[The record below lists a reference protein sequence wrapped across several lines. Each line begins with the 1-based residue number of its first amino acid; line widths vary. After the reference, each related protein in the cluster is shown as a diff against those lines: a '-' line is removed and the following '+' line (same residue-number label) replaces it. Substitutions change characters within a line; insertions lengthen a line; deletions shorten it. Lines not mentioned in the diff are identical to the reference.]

1 MPKTNLKMIPGKG
14 KGKLED
20 EVDALFRLPLS
31 EFISARKTL
40 AVKLKQ
46 ERRGDEAEQV
56 KSLVK
61 PSVTAWTVNQL
72 FWQHRDS
79 FDQLIATGQRLRQA
93 QTKGR
98 AGKAGDLRAAFE
110 ERREVLSQLSDL
122 AAALMHDAGH
132 KPALDTLRRIATTL
146 EAMSAYASLPD
157 GVSAGRLIKDID
169 APGFDWLGSFAPGPP
184 TMRTEEPRRVSP
196 RLPASELKTRQKLTA
211 AAEESRL
218 KKERQARLAAAKLSL
233 QDSKRLL
240 AAARSRV
247 KNLEAAQ
254 KKADSETKEAEKYR
268 REAERRL
275 KEATAASELASRRS
289 RNLTVEVEQARETL
303 NEATQTTERA
313 SAELESLF
321 RKS

>member
-1 MPKTNLKMIPGKG
+1 MPKTNLKVIPGKA
-14 KGKLED
+14 KSKLED
-20 EVDALFRLPLS
+20 DVDALFRLPLS
-31 EFISARKTL
+31 EFIGARKVL
-40 AVKLKQ
+40 AAKLKQ
-46 ERRGDEAEQV
+46 EGRGHEVERV
-56 KSLVK
+56 KSLAK

-72 FWQHRDS
+72 YWQHRDS
-79 FDQLIATGQRLRQA
+79 FDQLLATGQRLRQA

-122 AAALMHDAGH
+122 ATVLLREADHNPG
-132 KPALDTLRRIATTL
+132 LDTLRRIATTL

-169 APGFDWLGSFAPGPP
+169 PPGFDSLGSFASAP
-184 TMRTEEPRRVSP
+184 TMRPSEERVRVSP
-196 RLPASELKTRQKLTA
+196 KSPGAELKTRQKVNA
-211 AAEESRL
+211 AAEASRL

-233 QDSKRLL
+233 QDSKRSL
-240 AAARSRV
+240 AAARLRAKS
-247 KNLEAAQ
+247 LEARQ
-254 KKADSETKEAEKYR
+254 KKADAETKEAEKNR

-275 KEATAASELASRRS
+275 KDATAASEAASRRS
-289 RNLTVEVEQARETL
+289 QNLTIEVEQARAALTK
-303 NEATQTTERA
+303 AMQTAESS